1 MARRYASP
9 WESPQGFGKGF
20 YKGFGKSKSIAVS
33 LCAIVKNEAHRIA
46 DCLDSAK
53 DFVDEAIVVDTGS
66 TDDTIAIAKQC
77 SAKVFKFD
85 WCDDF
90 AAARNYALSHAT
102 GNWILVLDADEK
114 LAPEAKLSLR
124 QILQQPECIAANL
137 VRQEIGA
144 QQSPYSLV
152 SRLFRRRKDIK
163 FCGYYHES
171 IDDSIAKICHH
182 EPSWKVFTVPGVS
195 IQHYGY
201 SISEISLRGKQELAK
216 RLMHKHLERF
226 PRDAYM
232 CSKLGALYVE
242 SGDLERGMELLERG
256 INILERGNN
265 LQIQPQ
271 IEFELYYHTA
281 IAHSHRSES
290 QTAALFYQKA
300 LDLDVPELVKLPA
313 LNNLGNLCQA
323 QGDSKSAIAAYQ
335 QVIDI
340 APNFAKGF
348 YNLGIALKASGQ
360 LQQAIGAYDRAIAIE
375 PEYAEAHQNLGVALV
390 HSGQIQQA
398 IAAFTS
404 AIKYHELQNNPDRAQ
419 AIRDGI
425 RDLGLI

>member
-1 MARRYASP
+1 MARRHASP
-9 WESPQGFGKGF
+9 SESPKGL
-20 YKGFGKSKSIAVS
+20 GKSTSIVVS
-33 LCAIVKNEAHRIA
+33 LCAIVKNESHRIA

-66 TDDTIAIAKQC
+66 TDDTIAIAKK
-77 SAKVFKFD
+77 SGAKVFKFE

-114 LAPEAKLSLR
+114 LDPEAKPALH
-124 QILQQPECIAANL
+124 QIVKQPECIAANL

-152 SRLFRRRKDIK
+152 SRLFRRRKDIN

-171 IDDSIAKICHH
+171 IDDSIAKICHQ
-182 EPSWKVFTVPGVS
+182 EPSWKVFTIPGVS

-201 SISEISLRGKQELAK
+201 SSSEISLKGKHELAL
-216 RLMHKHLERF
+216 RLMHKHLDRF
-226 PRDAYM
+226 PSDAYM
-232 CSKLGALYVE
+232 YSKLGALYVE
-242 SGDLERGMELLERG
+242 SGDLERGMALLERG
-256 INILERGNN
+256 IDILGRDSN
-265 LQIQPQ
+265 LQAQSQ

-281 IAHSHRSES
+281 IAHSQKS
-290 QTAALFYQKA
+290 QWQLALNFYQQS
-300 LDLDVPELVKLPA
+300 LGLDVPEIVKLPA
-313 LNNLGNLCQA
+313 LNNLGNLWQA
-323 QGDSKSAIAAYQ
+323 QGDSKSAISVYQ
-335 QVIDI
+335 RVTDI
-340 APNFAKGF
+340 APKFAKGF

-360 LQQAIGAYDRAIAIE
+360 LQQAVDAYDRALAID
-375 PEYAEAHQNLGVALV
+375 PEYADAYQNLGVALI

-404 AIKYHELQNNPDRAQ
+404 AIKYHEQQNNPERAQ
-419 AIRDGI
+419 AIRAGI
-425 RDLGLI
+425 RDLGLV

>member
-9 WESPQGFGKGF
+9 WESPKGFGQ
-20 YKGFGKSKSIAVS
+20 GFGKSKSITVS

-53 DFVDEAIVVDTGS
+53 DFVDEVIVVDTGS
-66 TDDTIAIAKQC
+66 TDDTIKIAKQC
-77 SAKVFKFD
+77 GAKVFKFA

-114 LAPEAKLSLR
+114 LDPAAKLALR
-124 QILQQPECIAANL
+124 QIMQQPKCIAANL

-152 SRLFRRRKDIK
+152 SRLFRRRTDIN
-163 FCGYYHES
+163 FFGYYHES
-171 IDDSIAKICHH
+171 IDDSIAKICH
-182 EPSWKVFTVPGVS
+182 EQPSWKVFIVPGVS

-201 SISEISLRGKQELAK
+201 SDSEISLKGKQEFAR
-216 RLMHKHLERF
+216 RLMHKHLDRF
-226 PRDAYM
+226 PSDAYM

-242 SGDLERGMELLERG
+242 SVELDRGMELLELG
-256 INILERGNN
+256 IDILNRGNN
-265 LQIQPQ
+265 PQPQ
-271 IEFELYYHTA
+271 LQVEFELYYHAA
-281 IAHSHRSES
+281 IAHSYKSNW
-290 QTAALFYQKA
+290 QLAQNFYQQA
-300 LDLDVPELVKLPA
+300 VGLDVPALVKLPA
-313 LNNLGNLCQA
+313 LNNLGNLWQA
-323 QGDSKSAIAAYQ
+323 QGDSKSAISAYQ
-335 QVIDI
+335 QVTDI

-360 LQQAIGAYDRAIAIE
+360 LQPALDAYAQAIALD
-375 PEYAEAHQNLGVALV
+375 PEYADAYQNLGVV
-390 HSGQIQQA
+390 FMHSGQIQQA

-404 AIKYHELQNNPDRAQ
+404 AIKYHEQQNKHASAQ

-425 RDLGLI
+425 RDLGLV

>member
-1 MARRYASP
+1 MARQYASS
-9 WESPQGFGKGF
+9 WESPQGLGKGF
-20 YKGFGKSKSIAVS
+20 GQGFGKSKSIAVS
-33 LCAIVKNEAHRIA
+33 LCAIVKNEAHWIA

-77 SAKVFKFD
+77 GAKVFKFD

-90 AAARNYALSHAT
+90 AAARNYALSHAI

-114 LAPEAKLSLR
+114 LAPEAKPALR
-124 QILQQPECIAANL
+124 QIVKQTECIAANL

-152 SRLFRRRKDIK
+152 SRLFRRRKDIN
-163 FCGYYHES
+163 FFGYYHES
-171 IDDSIAKICHH
+171 IDDSIAKICRDQ
-182 EPSWKVFTVPGVS
+182 PSWKVFIAPGVS

-201 SISEISLRGKQELAK
+201 SGSEINRKGKQEFAR
-216 RLMHKHLERF
+216 RLMHKHLEQF
-226 PRDAYM
+226 PHDAYM

-242 SGDLERGMELLERG
+242 SGDLDRGMELLERG
-256 INILERGNN
+256 INILSQGNN
-265 LQIQPQ
+265 PQIQPQ
-271 IEFELYYHTA
+271 IEFELYYHAA
-281 IAHSHRSES
+281 IAHSYKSNWDLA
-290 QTAALFYQKA
+290 QNFYQQA
-300 LDLDVPELVKLPA
+300 VGLEVPALVKLPA
-313 LNNLGNLCQA
+313 LNNLGNLWQA
-323 QGDSKSAIAAYQ
+323 QGNSKNAIAAYQ
-335 QVIDI
+335 QVTDI

-360 LQQAIGAYDRAIAIE
+360 LQQAIGAYDRAIAID

-404 AIKYHELQNNPDRAQ
+404 AIKYHEQQNNPASAQ

-425 RDLGLI
+425 RDLGLV